1 MRNAKTLSDRK
12 NDKQHPLCS
21 SYPMAKDALLVLND
35 LLKNNVVSSELL
47 PDIISRYSEL
57 KASFDKN
64 PYGEA
69 LKQVMNSVDRSFK
82 SVEEMVPSSQILL
95 LGVAI
100 NLVKMEKAQQSQK
113 IDFFSF
119 LPNTGMKKCSKCN
132 ILNIQNARFCY
143 SCGEQL

>member
-1 MRNAKTLSDRK
+1 
-12 NDKQHPLCS
+12 
-21 SYPMAKDALLVLND
+21 MAKDALLVLND

-57 KASFDKN
+57 KASFEKN

-69 LKQVMNSVDRSFK
+69 LKQVMNSVDRSFM

-132 ILNIQNARFCY
+132 ILNIQNARFCS

>member
-1 MRNAKTLSDRK
+1 
-12 NDKQHPLCS
+12 
-21 SYPMAKDALLVLND
+21 MAKDVLLILND
-35 LLKNNVVSSELL
+35 LLKNKVVSSDLL

-69 LKQVMNSVDRSFK
+69 LKQVMNSVDRSFM
-82 SVEEMVPSSQILL
+82 SDEMIPSSQILL

-119 LPNTGMKKCSKCN
+119 LPNAGMKKCSKCN
-132 ILNIQNARFCY
+132 ILNMQIAKFCY
-143 SCGEQL
+143 SCGNPL

>member
-1 MRNAKTLSDRK
+1 V
-12 NDKQHPLCS
+12 
-21 SYPMAKDALLVLND
+21 LLILND
-35 LLKNNVVSSELL
+35 LLKNKVVSSDLL

-69 LKQVMNSVDRSFK
+69 LKQVMNSVDRSFM
-82 SVEEMVPSSQILL
+82 SDEMIPSSQILL

-119 LPNTGMKKCSKCN
+119 LPNSGMKKCSKCD
-132 ILNIQNARFCY
+132 ILNMQIAKFCY
-143 SCGEQL
+143 SCGNPL

>member
-1 MRNAKTLSDRK
+1 
-12 NDKQHPLCS
+12 
-21 SYPMAKDALLVLND
+21 MAKDALLVLND

-57 KASFDKN
+57 KASFEKN

-69 LKQVMNSVDRSFK
+69 LKQVMNSVDRSFM

-119 LPNTGMKKCSKCN
+119 LPSTGMKKCSKCN
-132 ILNIQNARFCY
+132 ILNIQN
-143 SCGEQL
+143 

>member
-1 MRNAKTLSDRK
+1 
-12 NDKQHPLCS
+12 
-21 SYPMAKDALLVLND
+21 MAKDVLLVLND
-35 LLKNNVVSSELL
+35 LLKNKVVSSDLL

-69 LKQVMNSVDRSFK
+69 LKQVMNSVDRSFM
-82 SVEEMVPSSQILL
+82 SDEMVPSSQILL

-132 ILNIQNARFCY
+132 VLNMQIARFCY
-143 SCGEQL
+143 SCGNPL

>member
-1 MRNAKTLSDRK
+1 
-12 NDKQHPLCS
+12 
-21 SYPMAKDALLVLND
+21 MAKDVLLVLND
-35 LLKNNVVSSELL
+35 LLKNNVVSSDLL

-69 LKQVMNSVDRSFK
+69 LKQVMNSVDRSFM
-82 SVEEMVPSSQILL
+82 SVDEMIPSSQILL

-119 LPNTGMKKCSKCN
+119 LPNAGMKKCSKCN
-132 ILNIQNARFCY
+132 VLNIQIARFCY
-143 SCGEQL
+143 SCGEQF